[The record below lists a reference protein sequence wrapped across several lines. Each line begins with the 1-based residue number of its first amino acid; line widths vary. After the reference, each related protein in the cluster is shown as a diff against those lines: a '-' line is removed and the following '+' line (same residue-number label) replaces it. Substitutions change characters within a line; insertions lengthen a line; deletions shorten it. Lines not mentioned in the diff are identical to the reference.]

1 MFVDVDT
8 RSLEADLQRHING
21 EVRFD
26 AYSRA
31 LYSTDASIYQINPI
45 GLVVPL
51 DASDVAA
58 AVEICAQ
65 NSVPILPRGGGT
77 SLSGQT
83 VNRAVVLDFTK
94 YMNQVVEINPE
105 EGFVRAQPG
114 ITLDELNRQL
124 YPYGLHFPP
133 DPTTSNRATV
143 GGAIGNNSCGAHSI
157 MYGKTSDHVK
167 GTSVILSDGTVTNFQ
182 PTGDSFLN
190 RVLKKDDLEGRLYRD
205 IPRIAQEQCG
215 EIERRFPKIMR
226 RVSGYNLDLVLSDK
240 NLDLSRLV
248 VGSEGTLCIVTE
260 ADLGLKPLPQK
271 RTLAVLHFRSLAQAM
286 EATVQILEHQP
297 SSVELID
304 QMLLNRARSSLGFS
318 RRLNFIEGD
327 PQALLLVEF
336 FGDSD
341 QELNSRVVK
350 LENHMKRAGLSYFCV
365 RAVSDDQQADV
376 WAIRKAGLGLLMSI
390 KGDTKPLPFVEDTA
404 VSPEA
409 LPEYIRRFDEIIRFH
424 DTTAG
429 YYGHASVGCLH
440 IRPLINIKLQA
451 GLDKL
456 VSIAEAVSDLVLE
469 FGGSNSGEH
478 GDGIVRGV
486 FSEKMFGPKIYE
498 AFRKLKHTF
507 DPNNIMNPGKIID
520 CPPMTQNLRIG
531 PSYRTLKFDTKMD
544 FSEEGGFARAVEL
557 CNGVGAC
564 RKVGGTMCPSY
575 MVTREEEHSTRGRA
589 NLLRSILSGALPHSE
604 FTGKRLRG
612 ALDLCLECK
621 GCKAECPSNV
631 DMAKL
636 KSEFLAHYNEVNGVP
651 IRSRLFGN
659 IARFN
664 ERFITISPLINLL
677 SSNRLVRWILHV
689 LLGIHYKRRLPPLAR
704 ESFHRWFGKRID
716 ITSGSKGSVVLFH
729 DTFMDYNKPEIG
741 YAAVEILEAAGY
753 QVILPDKVCCGRP
766 MISKGMLD
774 KARENARINVDALYH
789 YAEAGIPI
797 IGCEPSCLFTLRD
810 EYPDLLRDDRSAVV
824 ARQSVLFEE
833 FLVSLHDSG
842 QLDLVFRENPKKIL
856 FHGHCHQKAL
866 SSVEASLK
874 ALRLLP
880 GSQVDEIN
888 AGCCGMAGAFGYE
901 REHYNISMSIGEQSL
916 FPIIRLAPEA
926 QIVVNGF
933 SCLNQLLDGT
943 GRRPYHIVEILREA
957 LQR

>member
-1 MFVDVDT
+1 
-8 RSLEADLQRHING
+8 
-21 EVRFD
+21 
-26 AYSRA
+26 
-31 LYSTDASIYQINPI
+31 
-45 GLVVPL
+45 
-51 DASDVAA
+51 
-58 AVEICAQ
+58 
-65 NSVPILPRGGGT
+65 
-77 SLSGQT
+77 
-83 VNRAVVLDFTK
+83 
-94 YMNQVVEINPE
+94 
-105 EGFVRAQPG
+105 
-114 ITLDELNRQL
+114 
-124 YPYGLHFPP
+124 
-133 DPTTSNRATV
+133 
-143 GGAIGNNSCGAHSI
+143 
-157 MYGKTSDHVK
+157 
-167 GTSVILSDGTVTNFQ
+167 
-182 PTGDSFLN
+182 
-190 RVLKKDDLEGRLYRD
+190 
-205 IPRIAQEQCG
+205 
-215 EIERRFPKIMR
+215 
-226 RVSGYNLDLVLSDK
+226 
-240 NLDLSRLV
+240 
-248 VGSEGTLCIVTE
+248 
-260 ADLGLKPLPQK
+260 
-271 RTLAVLHFRSLAQAM
+271 
-286 EATVQILEHQP
+286 
-297 SSVELID
+297 
-304 QMLLNRARSSLGFS
+304 
-318 RRLNFIEGD
+318 
-327 PQALLLVEF
+327 
-336 FGDSD
+336 
-341 QELNSRVVK
+341 VK